1 MSMEFLNLAFNANI
15 KGASKAVLIAL
26 ADRAN
31 RGGYCFMSL
40 ADIAFRAGCDR
51 RTVMR
56 SISTL
61 EALKHI
67 AVIRDKGLTNH
78 YMILQPDTAGTGDN
92 LSHTAADEQGY
103 FDQNLSTTSGT
114 VSPEKLIHTGDT
126 VSKTSDILSKT
137 SDMSSPKPNI
147 TQLTQKPRARGVAQ
161 NPPKLPDRHR
171 HEKTQTGLAGLRSI
185 KAIFSG
191 MPTPTPPPGK
201 AAAQTSIEP
210 TQTTHHA

>member
-40 ADIAFRAGCDR
+40 SDIAFRAGCDR

-56 SISTL
+56 SITTL
-61 EALKHI
+61 ETLGHV

-78 YMILQPDTAGTGDN
+78 YMILQSETAATGDN
-92 LSHTAADEQGY
+92 VSQFAESERVEIE
-103 FDQNLSTTSGT
+103 QNLSTAGVTM
-114 VSPEKLIHTGDT
+114 SPEKLIHTGDT
-126 VSKTSDILSKT
+126 VSKTSDIVSKS

-147 TQLTQKPRARGVAQ
+147 TQLTQKPRARGVAE
-161 NPPKLPDRHR
+161 NPPKIPDRPHHR
-171 HEKTQTGLAGLRSI
+171 KSKTGLEGLRSI
-185 KAIFSG
+185 KSIFAG
-191 MPTPTPPPGK
+191 MPTTTTGNTTTLPNQPREQTP
-201 AAAQTSIEP
+201 
-210 TQTTHHA
+210 

>member
-15 KGASKAVLIAL
+15 KGASKAVFIAL

-56 SISTL
+56 SIATL
-61 EALKHI
+61 ETLGHV

-78 YMILQPDTAGTGDN
+78 YMILPPNTDATSDNASPVSECEVDQSLYTASDTK
-92 LSHTAADEQGY
+92 
-103 FDQNLSTTSGT
+103 
-114 VSPEKLIHTGDT
+114 SPEKVIHTGDT
-126 VSKTSDILSKT
+126 MSKTSDTVSKT

-147 TQLTQKPRARGVAQ
+147 TQLTQKPRARGSAQ
-161 NPPKLPDRHR
+161 NPPEIPDLRKHQ
-171 HEKTQTGLAGLRSI
+171 KSQTGQAGLRGIREIFTGIAPSI
-185 KAIFSG
+185 VSKPS
-191 MPTPTPPPGK
+191 
-201 AAAQTSIEP
+201 
-210 TQTTHHA
+210 TQTPQGVNHGR

>member
-1 MSMEFLNLAFNANI
+1 MSMEFLNLAFSANI

-40 ADIAFRAGCDR
+40 SDIAFRAGCDR

-61 EALKHI
+61 EALQHI

-92 LSHTAADEQGY
+92 LSQTAADEQA
-103 FDQNLSTTSGT
+103 DSDINLSTTRDT
-114 VSPEKLIHTGDT
+114 VSPKKLIHTGGT
-126 VSKTSDILSKT
+126 VSKTRDILSKT

-147 TQLTQKPRARGVAQ
+147 TQLTQKPRARRVAENPPQ
-161 NPPKLPDRHR
+161 NPDRQQHR
-171 HEKTQTGLAGLRSI
+171 KSKTGLEGLRSI
-185 KAIFSG
+185 KSIFAG
-191 MPTPTPPPGK
+191 MPTTHPVDSETTPFSQDREQMP
-201 AAAQTSIEP
+201 
-210 TQTTHHA
+210 